1 MVEGLFTF
9 FIGVV
14 MGLLIALISYIMNIE
29 K

>member
-14 MGLLIALISYIMNIE
+14 MGLLIALISYIMHIE
-29 K
+29 N